1 MTALSAVLTC
11 EHGGHE
17 IPDDLKS
24 LFKGCDE
31 RLKSHRGWD
40 PGALE
45 LTLSLSEKLGYPVF
59 YSEISRLVV
68 ELNRSEHNRT
78 LFSDITGS
86 LPVAKRQQIMDEY
99 YYPFRKKVFSHIS
112 RIIQQGGYVIHFS
125 VHTFSPVV
133 NGKIRNADVGL
144 LYDPVRKSERDVAVR
159 IAEALKHHSPHIRT
173 RMNYPYAG
181 KADGHTTALRKS
193 FGAGEYAGLELEI
206 NQQLVTGGGTG
217 ASALHHSLG
226 QALKHALTKPLF

>member
-1 MTALSAVLTC
+1 MTAPAAILTC
-11 EHGGHE
+11 EHGGHKL
-17 IPDDLKS
+17 PDDLKS
-24 LFKGCDE
+24 LFEGHGE

-86 LPVAKRQQIMDEY
+86 LPLAKRKQILDEY

-112 RIIQQGGYVIHFS
+112 RIIQQGGFIIHFS
-125 VHTFSPVV
+125 VHTFSPVID
-133 NGKIRNADVGL
+133 GKIRNADAGL
-144 LYDPVRKSERDVAVR
+144 LYDPARKSERDVAAR
-159 IAEALKHHSPHIRT
+159 IAEALKQYSPHIRT
-173 RMNYPYAG
+173 RMNYPYTG
-181 KADGHTTALRKS
+181 KADGHATALRKS
-193 FGAGEYAGLELEI
+193 FGPGEYAGLELEI

-217 ASALHHSLG
+217 ASELHESLG
-226 QALKHALTKPLF
+226 QAIEYALAKPLF